1 MSGSIRIWACLLLA
15 TFSQAADKR
24 PGRAVEFVRIPAG
37 EFLMGCSAGDTKC
50 PEAEMPAHR
59 VRISKS
65 FEIGRYEVTQAQWE
79 AVMGSNPSFL
89 KGADYP
95 VEQIMP
101 NDADEFLKRLN
112 ARKDGYLYRLPT
124 EAEWEYAA
132 RAGNASPYTD
142 TLEGIGWFD
151 ENSGGQ
157 TRPVGQKKPNAWG
170 LYDTIGNVW
179 EWVSDWYDAGF
190 YKTSPAT
197 DPTGPAAPTN
207 SHVRRGGAWNTN
219 KANSRVS
226 FRQQNAADLHVLG
239 IRLVRVAR

>member
-1 MSGSIRIWACLLLA
+1 MARTTIVALFVAASLA
-15 TFSQAADKR
+15 QAADKR
-24 PGRAVEFVRIPAG
+24 PGKKIEFIKIPPG
-37 EFLMGCSAGDTKC
+37 EFMMGCSAGDQKC
-50 PEAEMPAHR
+50 PDAEKPAHK
-59 VRISKS
+59 VRITKG
-65 FEIGRYEVTQAQWE
+65 FEIGKYEVTQAQWE
-79 AVMGSNPSFL
+79 AVMGNNPSFL
-89 KGADYP
+89 KGAYYP

-112 ARKDGYLYRLPT
+112 AKKDGFVYRLPT

-132 RAGNASPYTD
+132 RAGNPAAYAD
-142 TLEGIGWFD
+142 KLEDIGWFD

-179 EWVSDWYDAGF
+179 EWVSDWYDAGYF
-190 YKTSPAT
+190 KTSPEA

-219 KANSRVS
+219 EANSRVS

-239 IRLVRVAR
+239 IRLVRVRQE